1 MLEIIK
7 KYLIDKLD
15 EKRLE
20 IVPETPSEYK
30 NIISDS
36 VHASLN
42 IISLSDAMYHD
53 VEHTCLVT
61 LCGQE
66 IFLGKKIIEGN
77 LNAHDWLHFTI
88 SLLLHDIGYVTNI
101 LPEDNG
107 SGQKI
112 NNSGDFVSLHTCQ
125 TDASLTPYH
134 IERGKMY
141 IEQRAWHE
149 CVDKNILMDLISF
162 TQFPQPERPAP
173 AGPEEEK
180 FNALANLVGS
190 ADLIGQL
197 ADPMYDEKIPRLFYE
212 FKESGTSDKMGYQSS
227 KDLRLGFPGFF
238 INFVRPNIQD
248 ALGYLQITE
257 EGRSWIAGLNY
268 HVFSQSHKASIEKS
282 GVSLITKL
290 ADLNLALIQTE
301 KFIEII
307 LEAVCDYSGW
317 PIGHAY
323 EVVKGDGEIR
333 LRSTNV
339 WFTSIIDD
347 DLKQFIKIS
356 EEYEFKVGEGL
367 PGRVFKV
374 GSVQTIY
381 DVTKDNNFP
390 RAKLATDIGVRGAF
404 SFPIKNGEEI
414 LYVLEFF
421 SFEPEQISPPVIEL
435 MRQLSVQISR
445 KFQHND

>member
-1 MLEIIK
+1 MLEIVK
-7 KYLIDKLD
+7 RYLIDTLD
-15 EKRLE
+15 NKRLE
-20 IVPETPSEYK
+20 IVPDTPPEYK
-30 NIISDS
+30 NIIADS

-66 IFLGKKIIEGN
+66 IFCGKKVKDGN
-77 LNAHDWLHFTI
+77 LNSKDWLHFTI
-88 SLLLHDIGYVTNI
+88 SLLFHDIGYVKNI
-101 LPEDNG
+101 LPNDDGNY
-107 SGQKI
+107 QII
-112 NNSGDFVSLHTCQ
+112 NEAGDKVSLESGQ

-134 IERGKMY
+134 VERGKMY
-141 IEQRAWHE
+141 INQRSWPE
-149 CVDKNILMDLISF
+149 YVDKKILMDLISF
-162 TQFPQPERPAP
+162 TQFPQPERGEPK
-173 AGPEEEK
+173 GEDEEK
-180 FNALANLVGS
+180 FFALANLVGS

-212 FKESGTSDKMGYQSS
+212 FKESGTSDKMGYKSS
-227 KDLRLGFPGFF
+227 QDLRVGFPSFF

-248 ALGYLQITE
+248 ALDYLQITE

-282 GVSLITKL
+282 GLSLITKL
-290 ADLNLALIQTE
+290 ADLNISVLQTE
-301 KFIEII
+301 KFIETI

-323 EVVKGDGEIR
+323 KVENVKNGIK
-333 LRSTNV
+333 LRSTGV
-339 WFTSIIDD
+339 WYTTIPEDE
-347 DLKQFIKIS
+347 LKQFIKIS
-356 EEYEFKVGEGL
+356 EEYEFKSGEGL
-367 PGRVFKV
+367 PGRVYQV

-381 DVTKDNNFP
+381 DVTKDDNFP
-390 RAKLATDIGVRGAF
+390 RANLARDVGVRGAF

-414 LYVLEFF
+414 LYILEFF
-421 SFEPEQISPPVIEL
+421 SVEPELISPPVIEL

-445 KFQHND
+445 KFMQND

>member
-1 MLEIIK
+1 MLEIVK
-7 KYLIDKLD
+7 RYLIDTLD
-15 EKRLE
+15 NKRLE
-20 IVPETPSEYK
+20 IVPDTPPEYK
-30 NIISDS
+30 NIIADS

-66 IFLGKKIIEGN
+66 IFCGKKVKDGN
-77 LNAHDWLHFTI
+77 LNSKDWLHFTI
-88 SLLLHDIGYVTNI
+88 SLLFHDIGYVKNI
-101 LPEDNG
+101 LPNDDGNYQIVNEA
-107 SGQKI
+107 
-112 NNSGDFVSLHTCQ
+112 GDKVSLESGQ

-134 IERGKMY
+134 VERGKMY
-141 IEQRAWHE
+141 INQRSWPE
-149 CVDKNILMDLISF
+149 YVDKKILMDLISF
-162 TQFPQPERPAP
+162 TQFPQPERGEPK
-173 AGPEEEK
+173 GEDEEK
-180 FNALANLVGS
+180 FFALANLVGS

-212 FKESGTSDKMGYQSS
+212 FKESGTSDKMGYKSS
-227 KDLRLGFPGFF
+227 QDLRVGFPSFF

-248 ALGYLQITE
+248 ALDYLQITE

-282 GVSLITKL
+282 GLSLITKL
-290 ADLNLALIQTE
+290 ADLNISVLQTE
-301 KFIEII
+301 KFIETI

-323 EVVKGDGEIR
+323 KVENVKNGIK
-333 LRSTNV
+333 LRSTGV
-339 WFTSIIDD
+339 WYTTIPEDE
-347 DLKQFIKIS
+347 LKQFIKIS
-356 EEYEFKVGEGL
+356 EEYEFKSGEGL
-367 PGRVFKV
+367 PGRVYQV

-381 DVTKDNNFP
+381 DVTKDDNFP
-390 RAKLATDIGVRGAF
+390 RANLARDVGVRGAF

-414 LYVLEFF
+414 LYILEFF
-421 SFEPEQISPPVIEL
+421 SVEPELISPPVIEL

-445 KFQHND
+445 KFMQND

>member
-1 MLEIIK
+1 MLEIVK
-7 KYLIDKLD
+7 RYLIDTLD
-15 EKRLE
+15 NKRLE
-20 IVPETPSEYK
+20 IVPDTPPEYK
-30 NIISDS
+30 NIIADS

-66 IFLGKKIIEGN
+66 IFCGKKVKDGN
-77 LNAHDWLHFTI
+77 LNSKDWLHFTI
-88 SLLLHDIGYVTNI
+88 SLLFHDIGYVKNI
-101 LPEDNG
+101 LPNDDGNY
-107 SGQKI
+107 QII
-112 NNSGDFVSLHTCQ
+112 NEAGDKVSLESGQ

-134 IERGKMY
+134 VERGKMY
-141 IEQRAWHE
+141 INHRSWPEY
-149 CVDKNILMDLISF
+149 VDKKILMDLISF
-162 TQFPQPERPAP
+162 TQFPQPER
-173 AGPEEEK
+173 GEPEGEDEEK
-180 FNALANLVGS
+180 FFALANLVGS

-212 FKESGTSDKMGYQSS
+212 FKESGTSDKMGYKSS
-227 KDLRLGFPGFF
+227 QDLRVGFPSFF

-248 ALGYLQITE
+248 ALDYLQITE

-282 GVSLITKL
+282 GLSLITKL
-290 ADLNLALIQTE
+290 ADLNISVLQTE
-301 KFIEII
+301 KFIETI

-323 EVVKGDGEIR
+323 KVENVKNGIK
-333 LRSTNV
+333 LRSTGV
-339 WFTSIIDD
+339 WYTTIPEDE
-347 DLKQFIKIS
+347 LKQFIKIS
-356 EEYEFKVGEGL
+356 EEYEFKNGEGL
-367 PGRVFKV
+367 PGRVYQV

-381 DVTKDNNFP
+381 DVTKDDNFP
-390 RAKLATDIGVRGAF
+390 RANLARDVGVRGAF

-414 LYVLEFF
+414 LYILEFF
-421 SFEPEQISPPVIEL
+421 SVEPEQISPPVIEL

-445 KFQHND
+445 KFMQND